1 MKLTEKA
8 VAVEERINALSL
20 RERALLGIAAL
31 AVVFMLWD
39 LLFMSGLRERH
50 DRVQDQIEQVQS
62 QVQNLTETIQQT
74 AMASADDPRA
84 DLERQRRALNE
95 DIERLEVR
103 LAEDLGEVSTP
114 AETRAMLSSLLAES
128 AGLSLISLENLPVQP
143 LQAADAQPIPG
154 VFIHRIRVLV
164 EGEHAVVRD
173 YLERAASLPGGV
185 YLESVDLLVDQWPVN
200 RVELMFYSLALD
212 DRWLGL

>member
-1 MKLTEKA
+1 MKPMEKVIA
-8 VAVEERINALSL
+8 TEERINALSL

-50 DRVQDQIEQVQS
+50 DRVQNQIEQVQS

-74 AMASADDPRA
+74 AIASADDPRA

-95 DIERLEVR
+95 DIERLETR
-103 LAEDLGEVSTP
+103 LADDLGEVSTP
-114 AETRAMLSSLLAES
+114 TETRAMLSSLLAES
-128 AGLSLISLENLPVQP
+128 PGLSLISLENLPVQL

-173 YLERAASLPGGV
+173 YLERAANLTGGV
-185 YLESVDLLVDQWPVN
+185 YLESVDLQVDQWPVN

-212 DRWLGL
+212 DRWLGV

>member
-1 MKLTEKA
+1 MKPMEKI
-8 VAVEERINALSL
+8 VAIEERINALSL

-62 QVQNLTETIQQT
+62 QVQNLTQTIQQT
-74 AMASADDPRA
+74 AVASADDPRA

-95 DIERLEVR
+95 DIERLEAR
-103 LAEDLGEVSTP
+103 LAQDLGEVSTP
-114 AETRAMLSSLLAES
+114 AETRTMLSSLLAES
-128 AGLSLISLENLPVQP
+128 PGLSLISLENLPVQ
-143 LQAADAQPIPG
+143 LLEAADAQPIPG

-164 EGEHAVVRD
+164 EGEHGVVRD
-173 YLERAASLPGGV
+173 YLERAANLPGGV
-185 YLESVDLLVDQWPVN
+185 YLESVDLLVEQWPVN

-212 DRWLGL
+212 DRWLGV

>member
-1 MKLTEKA
+1 MKVMERI
-8 VAVEERINALSL
+8 VAIEERINALSL

-50 DRVQDQIEQVQS
+50 DRVQNQIEQVQS
-62 QVQNLTETIQQT
+62 QVQNLTQTIQQT
-74 AMASADDPRA
+74 AMASADDPQA

-95 DIERLEVR
+95 DIERLEAR
-103 LAEDLGEVSTP
+103 LAQDLGDVSTP
-114 AETRAMLSSLLAES
+114 AETRAMLSSLLTES
-128 AGLSLISLENLPVQP
+128 PGLSLISLENLPVEP

-173 YLERAASLPGGV
+173 YLKRAADLPGGV
-185 YLESVDLLVDQWPVN
+185 YLESVDLVVDQWPVN

-212 DRWLGL
+212 DRWLGV